1 MPVPTV
7 IFVHADGR
15 EQACT
20 AVDGTTVLDCALDA
34 GVQGLGGQ
42 CGGAAT
48 CGTCHC
54 YVAPGFMARVGPPE
68 GDEADLIPWLD
79 APQAN
84 SRLACQIRLT
94 ADLDGLRVWIPGE
107 L

>member
-1 MPVPTV
+1 
-7 IFVHADGR
+7 
-15 EQACT
+15 
-20 AVDGTTVLDCALDA
+20 
-34 GVQGLGGQ
+34 
-42 CGGAAT
+42 
-48 CGTCHC
+48 
-54 YVAPGFMARVGPPE
+54 MARVGPPE

-94 ADLDGLRVWIPGE
+94 VDLDGLRVWIPGE